1 MVLTSD
7 MSRLPSDWAAALA
20 SPDYDPADADALV
33 KTLYGGSAARVV
45 YPGRTKVFRAFY
57 ETAPADVRAVILGQ
71 DPYPQ
76 VGKANGLAFSVDS
89 KPTEGGSLDWIY
101 KNLEGDPKVSFTRP
115 GDGDLSA
122 WAGQGVLLLNS
133 ALTVLDSISGS
144 HRTKWRTFTEQVLQV
159 LNAKSN
165 PIPFLLLGTDTTKW
179 RPTRITP
186 PHLSIPTS
194 HPVAWTTTNSVLF
207 RTAFPFSEANEFLI
221 DSGSVPISW

>member
-20 SPDYDPADADALV
+20 RPDYDPADADALV

-45 YPGRTKVFRAFY
+45 YPNRTKVFRAFY
-57 ETAPADVRAVILGQ
+57 ETALADVRAVILGQ

-76 VGKANGLAFSVDS
+76 VGNANGLAFSVDS

-101 KNLEGDPKVSFTRP
+101 RNLEGDPKVSFTRP
-115 GDGDLSA
+115 GVGDLSA

-144 HRTKWRTFTEQVLQV
+144 HRMKWRTFTEQVLQV
-159 LNAKSN
+159 LNAKRN

-179 RPTRITP
+179 RPMRITP

-194 HPVAWTTTNSVLF
+194 HPVAWTTTNTVLF

-221 DSGSVPISW
+221 DSGGVPISW